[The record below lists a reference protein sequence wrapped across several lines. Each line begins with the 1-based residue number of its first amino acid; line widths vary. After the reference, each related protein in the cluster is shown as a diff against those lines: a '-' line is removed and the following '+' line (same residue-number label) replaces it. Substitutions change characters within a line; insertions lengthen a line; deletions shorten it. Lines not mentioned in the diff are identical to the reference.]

1 MRFPFRATLFGS
13 FLVVIAVLAVAQ
25 ALVLRRGLREEF
37 LSLQRRELRREMELI
52 PPFMADYAG
61 VDPDSAARALSRRI
75 GYPVT
80 ILDDELRVIAASS
93 TLPFQLRGM
102 VVSPESPELQAALE
116 GEMGFAERRGSGEVE
131 IRLFAARRVTLDGSE
146 RLLQVAVPLDEIRRS
161 VRQRTWSSLGLALPV
176 LLLAAFLTA
185 VLGRAFL
192 RPLHAVSR
200 RARGLAAGNF
210 KRRIPRGMG
219 VKELDELAG
228 TFNRLVEELEG
239 RFRSLELE
247 RDEMQ
252 ALIDCMGEAVIALTD
267 DARVL
272 RTNRA
277 AIELLDFPEGVE
289 FAPIGTL
296 VRQPALRS
304 LLENSVVRPFTARE
318 VTLADRHLI
327 VSARSVDGGGSVV
340 TFLDV
345 TEIRRLEMVRRDF
358 VANAS
363 HELKTPLTAMRGFAE
378 TLLEGDPPPDLRRNF
393 LSSIRS
399 NTLRLQRL
407 VDDLLDLSRLES
419 GGWVAKEEVVDLAPL
434 VREVWTEMAARAEEQ
449 GIIFLLE
456 GDAPVVADEQGLE
469 QIFKNLLDN
478 AIRYT
483 PGEGTITVAVKS
495 EEVRVKVAVRDTGSG
510 IPSASVSRIFERFF
524 RVDPARSRAE
534 GGTGLGLAI
543 VRHLV
548 HAMGGDVWAESE
560 LGQGTTVH
568 FTLPPAR
575 AEELEP

>member
-1 MRFPFRATLFGS
+1 MRIPFRATLFGS
-13 FLVVIAVLAVAQ
+13 FLLVIAVLSVAQ

-61 VDPDSAARALSRRI
+61 VDLDSAARALSRRI

-80 ILDDELRVIAASS
+80 ILDDDLRVIAASS
-93 TLPFQLRGM
+93 NLPFQLRGM
-102 VVSPESPELQAALE
+102 VVSPESPELQAALG

-131 IRLFAARRVTLDGSE
+131 IRLFAARPVTLDGSE

-161 VRQRTWSSLGLALPV
+161 VRRRTWSSLGLALPV

-239 RFRSLELE
+239 RFRSLEVE

-272 RTNRA
+272 RTNQA

-304 LLENSVVRPFTARE
+304 LLESSVVRPFTARE

-419 GGWVAKEEVVDLAPL
+419 GGWIAKEEVVDLAPL
-434 VREVWTEMAARAEEQ
+434 VREVWAELADRAEER
-449 GIIFLLE
+449 GITFLLE

-483 PGEGTITVAVKS
+483 PGEGTITVVVES

-510 IPSASVSRIFERFF
+510 IPSASVTRIFERFF

-560 LGQGTTVH
+560 LGQGTTIY

-575 AEELEP
+575 AEDLEP